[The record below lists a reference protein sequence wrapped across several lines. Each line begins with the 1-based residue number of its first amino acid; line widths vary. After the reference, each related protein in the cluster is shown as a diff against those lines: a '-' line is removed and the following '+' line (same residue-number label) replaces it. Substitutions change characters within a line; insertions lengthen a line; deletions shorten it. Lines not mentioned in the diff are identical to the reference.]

1 MKRQCLIPLAIVA
14 VALFALGSL
23 AVAQSGAVAQVPGN
37 TVVQDSQGDLLL
49 RRCDPSYPLIP
60 CSLPPGTGLPNLP
73 GYFDI
78 KTAKITQIGGGR
90 VDLSIALYEPIPA
103 EPYISPG
110 TPYGFVSYIWQFAG
124 GCVNPKAGNKDSISV
139 VWAYWEDTR
148 TWEWRAYWYVITGCT
163 PRTIETG
170 DSVPFIFTEDGIKV
184 QVLLSDLLT
193 AIDPNSGYLEWHAAV
208 RRIPFIYKPDEY
220 SPKFSNTT
228 AVDYAPNVMKLIS
241 TPPYWEE
248 GEDFATWEPR

>member
-1 MKRQCLIPLAIVA
+1 MKKQRLIFLAIVA
-14 VALFALGSL
+14 AMVFGLGSL
-23 AVAQSGAVAQVPGN
+23 TLAQSGVVAQVPGN

-49 RRCDPSYPLIP
+49 RRCDPANTDIP
-60 CSLPPGTGLPNLP
+60 CSLPPPPTNPLPNLP

-124 GCVNPKAGNKDSISV
+124 GCVNQEAGSKDSISV
-139 VWAYWEDTR
+139 VWQYWEDNQ
-148 TWEWRAYWYVITGCT
+148 TWEWRASWYVITDCN
-163 PRTIETG
+163 PRTIKRG
-170 DSVPFIFTEDGIKV
+170 DPVPFIFTEDGIKV

-193 AIDPNSGYLEWHAAV
+193 AIDPDPGYLEWHAAV
-208 RRIPFIYKPDEY
+208 RRIPFIYGDFPH
-220 SPKFSNTT
+220 TT
-228 AVDYAPNVMKLIS
+228 AEDYAPNVMKLIS
-241 TPPYWEE
+241 TSPFWEK
-248 GEDFATWEPR
+248 GEDFAIWEPR